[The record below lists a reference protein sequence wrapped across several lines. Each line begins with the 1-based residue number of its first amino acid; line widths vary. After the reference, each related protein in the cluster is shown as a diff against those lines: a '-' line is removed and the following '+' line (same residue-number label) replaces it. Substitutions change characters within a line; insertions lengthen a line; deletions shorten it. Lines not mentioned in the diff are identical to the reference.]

1 MGRMDYRLFHR
12 SLLLLLAL
20 CLCSPRVIT
29 QQSQEI
35 FSHPPNSFSA
45 EDDRF
50 PEEAPIPDCVRHSL
64 ARDENVMN
72 TLEYKELSADEIP
85 QGWFTAYQEQ
95 TRGYAGTLLVVM
107 GAGLMRGA
115 NINSFWIFTDNAGTC
130 SLLLSVGA
138 HDLEVLMTTTNGL
151 PDIKISALTAVRQF
165 ENRFSFD
172 GHVYQE
178 LKRSSQPIAEDIPHN
193 LREFDTRRPLIQAV
207 GQSPE
212 PILSQARAWLW
223 RQWWL
228 ERPSYVKVVLRSK
241 EGDISTS
248 TYFIT
253 KTQDELGVTIQTH
266 KVVIDRA
273 SRPGH
278 RRALISDEI
287 YVAAD
292 VERRWALRDRPDR
305 AAVVPEDKNPSPDAY
320 ELYLTDDSGDN
331 VATL

>member
-1 MGRMDYRLFHR
+1 M
-12 SLLLLLAL
+12 AL
-20 CLCSPRVIT
+20 P
-29 QQSQEI
+29 
-35 FSHPPNSFSA
+35 A
-45 EDDRF
+45 
-50 PEEAPIPDCVRHSL
+50 
-64 ARDENVMN
+64 
-72 TLEYKELSADEIP
+72 
-85 QGWFTAYQEQ
+85 
-95 TRGYAGTLLVVM
+95 
-107 GAGLMRGA
+107 
-115 NINSFWIFTDNAGTC
+115 
-130 SLLLSVGA
+130 
-138 HDLEVLMTTTNGL
+138 
-151 PDIKISALTAVRQF
+151 IKISALAAVRQF

-178 LKRSSQPIAEDIPHN
+178 LKRSSQPIAEDISHN
-193 LREFDTRRPLIQAV
+193 LRGFDANKPLVQGV

-253 KTQDELGVTIQTH
+253 KTQDELGVTTQIY

-320 ELYLTDDSGDN
+320 ELYLNDDSGDN
-331 VATL
+331 AATL